1 MCRGPWRPVRPSR
14 SSQCTALTPVLSGDP
29 AKRARAIVQA
39 VTHYNNPQVL
49 ADVSSNLGDAMV
61 GISVANEIK
70 TGKEQALSHRGN

>member
-1 MCRGPWRPVRPSR
+1 MTLPRPAR
-14 SSQCTALTPVLSGDP
+14 SLTPVLSGDP

-49 ADVSSNLGDAMV
+49 ADVSSNLGEAMV